1 MTSAFTALPALA
13 VAACLAALPLA
24 AAAAAAGVRLPSSN
38 VAWLPAAA
46 DADVERAFA
55 RARAEGKPVLLYWG
69 ATWCPPC
76 NQLKATLFNRQEFA
90 ALAANLV
97 AVHVDGDRPGAQRLG
112 QRFKVAG
119 YPTVVMFNPAGQEL
133 TRLPGDAD
141 APQILAVMQ
150 QALAGGRPIKA
161 VLDDAVAGKALA
173 AGDLRLLAFYS
184 WATDEQQLVPKAER
198 AALLARLAATV
209 PAAEGEAATRLWLK
223 ALAAGDDGQGLKP
236 DDALRE
242 RVLRV
247 LADPAQAR
255 AQMDTLAGSAGDI
268 VRALEAEASPRRAA
282 LVAAYEAA
290 LKRLEADATLSR
302 GDRLGAILARV
313 ELARLDAKKDEVN
326 PTLPP
331 ALRAEVREHV
341 ARADREISDGYERQA
356 VITAAAYTLG
366 RAGLWSE
373 SDALLKANLAKSHAP
388 YYLMSQLGSNARKLG
403 RNDEALR
410 WYGEAFAKSQG
421 PATRLQWG
429 AGYLSALV
437 DLAPADAA
445 RIEKVAAQLL
455 REAAGDAGAFE
466 GRSLRSLQ
474 RAGGKL
480 VAWNADGKHAA
491 VLRRLNAQLGP
502 ICAKAE
508 GAEREACGKLL
519 EPAGKAAGK
528 GA

>member
-1 MTSAFTALPALA
+1 MTTSLQAL
-13 VAACLAALPLA
+13 VLAALVATTPVVGA
-24 AAAAAAGVRLPSSN
+24 SSAIKAPSTN

-46 DADVERAFA
+46 DADIERAFA
-55 RARAEGKPVLLYWG
+55 RAKAEGKPVLLYWG

-90 ALAANLV
+90 ALAGNLI

-161 VLDDAVAGKALA
+161 VLDDALAGKALA
-173 AGDLRLLAFYS
+173 AGDWRLLAFYS
-184 WATDEQQLVPKAER
+184 WETDEQQLVPKAER
-198 AALLARLAATV
+198 AALLARLATAA
-209 PAAEGEAATRLWLK
+209 PAAEAESATRLALK
-223 ALAAGDDGQGLKP
+223 ALAASDDGQGLKP
-236 DDALRE
+236 DEALRE
-242 RVLRV
+242 RVQRV

-255 AQMDTLAGSAGDI
+255 AQMDTLTGGATDI
-268 VRALEAEASPRRAA
+268 VRTLEADDSPRRAA
-282 LVAAYEAA
+282 LVAAYEVA

-302 GDRLGAILARV
+302 GDRLGALLGRV
-313 ELARLDAKKDEVN
+313 ELARLALKKDDVN
-326 PTLPP
+326 PKLP
-331 ALRAEVREHV
+331 AVVLTEVREHV
-341 ARADREISDGYERQA
+341 ARADREITDGYERQA

-373 SDALLKANLAKSHAP
+373 SDALLKANLAKSHSP

-410 WYGEAFAKSQG
+410 WYGDAFAKSQG

-429 AGYLSALV
+429 AGYLGALV
-437 DLAPADAA
+437 DLTPADAA

-455 REAAGDAGAFE
+455 REAAADAGALE
-466 GRSLRSLQ
+466 GRSVRSLQ
-474 RAGGKL
+474 RASGKL
-480 VAWNADGKHAA
+480 VAWNADGRHAA
-491 VLRRLNAQLGP
+491 VLRRLNAQLAP

-519 EPAGKAAGK
+519 KPAETAAGK